1 MCLRALCM
9 GLRWTFP
16 QPPWY
21 GIPRNFL
28 ICVGSEYTSLSSVL
42 DPENTTHQ
50 EILSK
55 LKKRLRDETFTRQL
69 IFEIMSTYPLL
80 LKLLY
85 LNFAW
90 THYIPTSL
98 ASPSDVG
105 PTLSFQRLQTETR
118 ASEQD
123 IYAEIQRKTHT
134 ADHALVMSSVMVFNK
149 AVLKTNFYQPTKVAV
164 SFRMNPGFLS
174 KWEYPAPLYG
184 MFFIIG
190 SEFRGFH
197 LRFRDVARG
206 GIRIV
211 KSRSKEAY
219 SMNARIL
226 SKPS

>member
-1 MCLRALCM
+1 LAS
-9 GLRWTFP
+9 
-16 QPPWY
+16 
-21 GIPRNFL
+21 I
-28 ICVGSEYTSLSSVL
+28 L
-42 DPENTTHQ
+42 DAENTAHQ

-69 IFEIMSTYPLL
+69 IFEIMSSYPGL

-98 ASPSDVG
+98 ASPSENIG

-118 ASEQD
+118 ASEAD
-123 IYAEIQRKTHT
+123 IFAEIQRQTHT
-134 ADHALVMSSVMVFNK
+134 ADHAVVMSSIMLFNK

-164 SFRMNPGFLS
+164 SFRLNPSFLS
-174 KWEYPAPLYG
+174 KYEYPVGLYG
-184 MFFIIG
+184 MFLIIG

-219 SMNARIL
+219 SMNARIPPPAPL
-226 SKPS
+226 FQVAEINGVRDHV

>member
-1 MCLRALCM
+1 M
-9 GLRWTFP
+9 
-16 QPPWY
+16 
-21 GIPRNFL
+21 
-28 ICVGSEYTSLSSVL
+28 
-42 DPENTTHQ
+42 
-50 EILSK
+50 SK

-69 IFEIMSTYPLL
+69 IFEIMTTYPDL

-98 ASPSDVG
+98 ASPSEVG

-118 ASEQD
+118 ASEKD
-123 IYAEIQRKTHT
+123 IYHEIQRQTHT
-134 ADHALVMSSVMVFNK
+134 TDHALVMSSIMVFNK

-164 SFRMNPGFLS
+164 SFRMNPSFLS
-174 KWEYPAPLYG
+174 KWEYPIGLFG
-184 MFFIIG
+184 MFLIIG

-219 SMNARIL
+219 SMNARMIL
-226 SKPS
+226 RLSIVDFRNSL

>member
-1 MCLRALCM
+1 MSDTSSIVSVSHPL
-9 GLRWTFP
+9 T
-16 QPPWY
+16 
-21 GIPRNFL
+21 IFL
-28 ICVGSEYTSLSSVL
+28 TTGSEYTSLSSIL
-42 DPENTTHQ
+42 DPENTAHQ

-69 IFEIMSTYPLL
+69 IFEIMTQYPSL

-98 ASPSDVG
+98 ASPSEVG

-123 IYAEIQRKTHT
+123 IYAEIQRQTHT
-134 ADHALVMSSVMVFNK
+134 QDHALVMGSIMLFNK

-164 SFRMNPGFLS
+164 SFRLNPSFLS
-174 KWEYPAPLYG
+174 KYEYPVGLYG
-184 MFFIIG
+184 MFLIIG

-219 SMNARIL
+219 SMNARTYPLKRIL
-226 SKPS
+226 VDFRYLV

>member
-1 MCLRALCM
+1 M
-9 GLRWTFP
+9 
-16 QPPWY
+16 
-21 GIPRNFL
+21 I
-28 ICVGSEYTSLSSVL
+28 IGSEYSSLQSIL
-42 DPENTTHQ
+42 DPENSAHA

-69 IFEIMSTYPLL
+69 IFEIMSSYPSL

-90 THYIPTSL
+90 THYIPTSI
-98 ASPSDVG
+98 ASPGDIG

-118 ASEQD
+118 ATEKD
-123 IYAEIQRKTHT
+123 IYNEIQRQTHT
-134 ADHALVMSSVMVFNK
+134 VDHALVMSSIMVFNK

-164 SFRMNPGFLS
+164 SYRMNPSFLS
-174 KWEYPAPLYG
+174 KHEYPIGLFG
-184 MFFIIG
+184 MFLVIG

-219 SMNARIL
+219 SMNASTVQLPPLLTI
-226 SKPS
+226 